1 MSSSHLE
8 QALNKLI
15 EKMGQPVSKSHW
27 FEVTQVLINQYADVS
42 RDHQWIHVDPE
53 RARKESPYGDSIA
66 HGNLTLALIGHL
78 PEIEGYE
85 MPVLEGKK
93 LGINYGFNRIRFPA
107 PVPAGSF
114 IRSEGLLLSAE
125 IKGGMIET
133 VTEITVEVRG
143 SEKPACVAEKV
154 GRIVF

>member
-133 VTEITVEVRG
+133 VTGITVEVRG

>member
-1 MSSSHLE
+1 MTSSSLE
-8 QALNKLI
+8 QGLDKLL
-15 EKMGQPVSKSHW
+15 EKVGHPVSKSHW

-53 RARKESPYGDSIA
+53 RAKRESPYGDAIA

-78 PEIEGYE
+78 PEIEGYG

-107 PVPAGSF
+107 PVPVGSF
-114 IRSEGLLLSAE
+114 IRSEGLLKSAVV
-125 IKGGMIET
+125 KGDMIET
-133 VTEITVEVRG
+133 VTEITVEVKG
-143 SEKPACVAEKV
+143 NQKPACVAEKV

>member
-1 MSSSHLE
+1 MSSGHLE

-125 IKGGMIET
+125 IKGVMIET

>member
-53 RARKESPYGDSIA
+53 RAKKESPYGDAIA

-107 PVPAGSF
+107 PVPARSF